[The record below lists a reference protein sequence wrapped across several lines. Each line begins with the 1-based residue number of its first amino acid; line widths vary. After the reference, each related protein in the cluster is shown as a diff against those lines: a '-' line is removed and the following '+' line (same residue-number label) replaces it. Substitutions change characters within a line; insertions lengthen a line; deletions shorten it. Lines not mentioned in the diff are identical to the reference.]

1 MQIGSALNSSYLGL
15 QKASQQVDESS
26 ARLAQLSTQPD
37 QVDPTTELVSL
48 KVAEQGGQVAAE
60 VVKTADEMMGT
71 LLDIRV

>member
-1 MQIGSALNSSYLGL
+1 MQIGSALNSGYLGL

-37 QVDPTTELVSL
+37 LVDPTTELVSL

>member
-1 MQIGSALNSSYLGL
+1 MQIDSALNSAYLGL
-15 QKASQQVDESS
+15 QKATMQVEESS
-26 ARLAQLSTQPD
+26 ARLAQLATQPD
-37 QVDPTTELVSL
+37 KVEPTTELVNL

>member
-1 MQIGSALNSSYLGL
+1 MQIGSALNSGYLGL
-15 QKASQQVDESS
+15 QKATQQVDESS
-26 ARLAQLSTQPD
+26 ARLAQLSTTPN

>member
-1 MQIGSALNSSYLGL
+1 MQIDSALNSGYLGL
-15 QKASQQVDESS
+15 QKATQQVDESS
-26 ARLAQLSTQPD
+26 ARLAQLSTTPN

>member
-1 MQIGSALNSSYLGL
+1 MQIDSALNSGYLGL
-15 QKASQQVDESS
+15 QKATQQVDESS
-26 ARLAQLSTQPD
+26 ARLAQLSTQPN
-37 QVDPTTELVSL
+37 QMDPTTELVSL

>member
-1 MQIGSALNSSYLGL
+1 MQIGSALNSGYMGL
-15 QKASQQVDESS
+15 QKATQQADESS
-26 ARLAQLSTQPD
+26 ARLAQLSTQPN

>member
-1 MQIGSALNSSYLGL
+1 MQIGSALNSGYLGL

>member
-1 MQIGSALNSSYLGL
+1 MQIDSALNSGYLGL
-15 QKASQQVDESS
+15 QKATQQVDESS
-26 ARLAQLSTQPD
+26 ARLAQLSTTPN

-48 KVAEQGGQVAAE
+48 KVAEQGGQEAAE

>member
-1 MQIGSALNSSYLGL
+1 MQIGSALNSGYLGL

-37 QVDPTTELVSL
+37 QVDPTTELGSL

>member
-1 MQIGSALNSSYLGL
+1 MQIDSALNSAYLGL
-15 QKASQQVDESS
+15 QKATMQVDGSS
-26 ARLAQLSTQPD
+26 ARLAQLVTQPD
-37 QVDPTTELVSL
+37 KVEPTTELVNL

>member
-1 MQIGSALNSSYLGL
+1 MQIDSALNSAYLGL
-15 QKASQQVDESS
+15 QKATMQVDGSS
-26 ARLAQLSTQPD
+26 ARLAQLATQPD
-37 QVDPTTELVSL
+37 KVEPTTELVNL

>member
-1 MQIGSALNSSYLGL
+1 MQIGSALNSGYLGL

-26 ARLAQLSTQPD
+26 ARLAQLSTQPN
-37 QVDPTTELVSL
+37 QVDPTSELVSL

>member
-1 MQIGSALNSSYLGL
+1 MQIDSALNSGYLGL
-15 QKASQQVDESS
+15 QKASLLVDESS
-26 ARLAQLSTQPD
+26 ARLAQLATQPD
-37 QVDPTTELVSL
+37 KVDPTTELVNL

>member
-1 MQIGSALNSSYLGL
+1 MQIGSALNSGYLGL
-15 QKASQQVDESS
+15 QKASLQVDESS

>member
-1 MQIGSALNSSYLGL
+1 MQIDSALNSGYLGL
-15 QKASQQVDESS
+15 QKATSQVDESS
-26 ARLAQLSTQPD
+26 ARLAQLATQPD
-37 QVDPTTELVSL
+37 KVEPTTELVNL

>member
-1 MQIGSALNSSYLGL
+1 MQIDSALNSGYLGL
-15 QKASQQVDESS
+15 QKATQQVDESS
-26 ARLAQLSTQPD
+26 ARLAQLSTQPN

>member
-1 MQIGSALNSSYLGL
+1 MQIDSALNSGYLGL

>member
-1 MQIGSALNSSYLGL
+1 MQIDSALNSAYLGL
-15 QKASQQVDESS
+15 QKATMQVDECS
-26 ARLAQLSTQPD
+26 ARLAQLATQPD
-37 QVDPTTELVSL
+37 KVEPTTELVNL

>member
-1 MQIGSALNSSYLGL
+1 MQIGSALNSGYLGL
-15 QKASQQVDESS
+15 QKATQQVDESS
-26 ARLAQLSTQPD
+26 ARLAQLSTQPN

>member
-1 MQIGSALNSSYLGL
+1 MQIGSALNSGYLGL

-71 LLDIRV
+71 LLDI

>member
-1 MQIGSALNSSYLGL
+1 MQIDSALNSGYMGL
-15 QKASQQVDESS
+15 QKATQQVDESS
-26 ARLAQLSTQPD
+26 ARLAQLSTTPN

>member
-1 MQIGSALNSSYLGL
+1 MQIDSALNSAYLGL
-15 QKASQQVDESS
+15 QKATMQVDESS
-26 ARLAQLSTQPD
+26 ARLAQLATQPD
-37 QVDPTTELVSL
+37 KVEPTTELVNL

>member
-1 MQIGSALNSSYLGL
+1 MQIDSALNSGYLGL
-15 QKASQQVDESS
+15 QKATQQVDESS
-26 ARLAQLSTQPD
+26 ARLAQLSTTPN

-60 VVKTADEMMGT
+60 VVETADEMMGT

>member
-1 MQIGSALNSSYLGL
+1 MQIGSALNSGYLGL

-26 ARLAQLSTQPD
+26 ARLAQFTTQPHL
-37 QVDPTTELVSL
+37 VVPTTELVSL

>member
-1 MQIGSALNSSYLGL
+1 MQIDSALNSGYLGL
-15 QKASQQVDESS
+15 QKATQQVDESS
-26 ARLAQLSTQPD
+26 AQLAQLSTQPN

>member
-1 MQIGSALNSSYLGL
+1 MQIDSALNAGYLGL
-15 QKASQQVDESS
+15 QKATQQVDESS
-26 ARLAQLSTQPD
+26 ARLAQLSTTPN

>member
-1 MQIGSALNSSYLGL
+1 MHSTRAILGCK
-15 QKASQQVDESS
+15 KATQQVDESS
-26 ARLAQLSTQPD
+26 ARLAQLSTTPN

>member
-1 MQIGSALNSSYLGL
+1 MQIDSALNSGYLGL
-15 QKASQQVDESS
+15 QKATQQVDESS
-26 ARLAQLSTQPD
+26 ARLAQLSTQPN
-37 QVDPTTELVSL
+37 QGDPTTELVSL